1 MKYQKICVLDTETT
15 SVYWN
20 SAAPVQI
27 AAIVCDNKGNII
39 DSFNEK
45 IKTTHKIDPEASKVH
60 GIYAQDLVNCRGEK
74 DVLMDFCEW
83 MAQQEVD
90 VVLTYNGEAFDRPM
104 EIEAEIEKEINILC
118 DKNKIIEDLE
128 ENTDYY
134 EETNVNPSKVFD
146 YFNKDKFPGIDGYYD
161 CIAIAKKQNL
171 FGLKDQLGRKW
182 KLTLVADILGFSTE
196 NAHDALAD
204 VMMLKNIFFK
214 VDPII
219 HPDKW
224 VTSDDGTVS
233 LF

>member
-1 MKYQKICVLDTETT
+1 MKYNRICVLDTETT
-15 SVYWN
+15 NVYWN

-27 AAIVCDNKGNII
+27 AAIICDNQGNII
-39 DSFNEK
+39 DSFEEK
-45 IKTTHKIDPEASKVH
+45 IKTTHAIDPEASKVH
-60 GIYAQDLVNCRGEK
+60 GMYAKDLVNCRCEK

-83 MAQQEVD
+83 MAQQKVD

-104 EIEAEIEKEINILC
+104 LNERCKALHI
-118 DKNKIIEDLE
+118 
-128 ENTDYY
+128 
-134 EETNVNPSKVFD
+134 PFD

-161 CIAIAKKQNL
+161 CIYLAKKQNL
-171 FGLKDQLGRKW
+171 FGLKDKLGRKW
-182 KLTLVADILGFSTE
+182 KLTLVAEVLGFSSE

-214 VDPII
+214 VDPLI

-224 VTSDDGTVS
+224 MVSEDGTSS

>member
-1 MKYQKICVLDTETT
+1 MKYNRICVLDTETT

-27 AAIVCDNKGNII
+27 AAIICDAKGNIL
-39 DSFNEK
+39 DSFEEK

-60 GIYAQDLVNCRGEK
+60 GLYEK
-74 DVLMDFCEW
+74 DLMYCRPEKEVLMDFCEW

-104 EIEAEIEKEINILC
+104 LNERCKALHI
-118 DKNKIIEDLE
+118 
-128 ENTDYY
+128 
-134 EETNVNPSKVFD
+134 PFD

-161 CIAIAKKQNL
+161 CIYLAKKQNL
-171 FGLKDQLGRKW
+171 FGLKDKLGRKW
-182 KLTLVADILGFSTE
+182 KLTLVAEILGFSSE

-214 VDPII
+214 VDPLI

-224 VTSDDGTVS
+224 VINDDGTSS